1 MVVRNMKEF
10 KVEEKYMCDLSYIK
24 DFEALSKKY
33 KMGCEFE
40 LVGGLD
46 FKVVKETPTIYCYN
60 HKVAIYPKNN
70 EICEAHIL
78 TSVNFEKRLLDANV
92 PMVSF
97 EEELVEGSIRTCH
110 QRGVSGEFVIHL
122 YIKDIDKVVDI
133 FKIRKA
139 NVSGIN
145 PHSLRN
151 LHDYLRFARNIDSQ
165 YGNILEHRIMSNRD
179 EENEGEN

>member
-1 MVVRNMKEF
+1 MAIRKIEDFKVDEDYKSKLNYIKEF
-10 KVEEKYMCDLSYIK
+10 ET
-24 DFEALSKKY
+24 LSKKY

-40 LVGGLD
+40 YIGGLN

-60 HKVAIYPKNN
+60 HKVAIYPKNS

-92 PMVSF
+92 DMVDF
-97 EEELVEGSIRTCH
+97 EEELVDGSIRSCH
-110 QRGVSGEFVIHL
+110 QWGESGEFIIHF
-122 YIKDIDKVVDI
+122 YTKDIDKVVDI

-139 NVSGIN
+139 NVSGTN

-151 LHDYLRFARNIDSQ
+151 LHDYLRYARNIDHQ
-165 YGNILEHRIMSNRD
+165 YGDILEQRILANRD
-179 EENEGEN
+179 EEKEDEN